1 MSDEAIDKL
10 KGEILRDPA
19 VILDDPDVMRALLSS
34 QEDAA
39 GDNVVDLRA
48 IFMTRLE
55 DRLDRL
61 EETHK
66 TVIAAAYENLA
77 GTNQI
82 HRSILSLLEADDFN
96 GFLAALEHDIANI
109 LAVDVIRLCLET
121 EKAEGGEAIGPE
133 GPLKNL
139 VIALPR
145 YGVAAYING
154 GQNKPAP
161 QVTTRPASDVK
172 DAVFG
177 DAAVDVH
184 SEALLRLDLGNEKL
198 PGMVAFGSSDPHRFS
213 TDQGADLLS
222 FFGHAIERI
231 MRHWAA

>member
-1 MSDEAIDKL
+1 MSDDALDKL
-10 KGEILRDPA
+10 KGEILNDPA
-19 VILDDPDVMRALLSS
+19 LILDDADLMRALLDS
-34 QEDAA
+34 QEAGQ

-77 GTNQI
+77 GTNQV

-96 GFLAALEHDIANI
+96 GFLTAMEHDVANI

-121 EKAEGGEAIGPE
+121 EKAEGGEAIGPD

-154 GQNKPAP
+154 GMNKPAA

-172 DAVFG
+172 DAVYG
-177 DAAVDVH
+177 DKAVDIH

-213 TDQGADLLS
+213 TDQGADLLA